1 MLPNSGGTMQVY
13 LPSNYTATQKWA
25 TVFFYHYMGGTPD
38 TSFLRGLTEGRD
50 YIVAGMSYLDDARP
64 ASPVQD
70 TESYM
75 RRELANYRSARNWLI
90 AHASV
95 DEARIFLAGTSKGGW
110 AASGLGELELPRLG
124 GIIILLAGRPYGFGR
139 SPSPDALHGK
149 PIYIGTGET
158 DPNNMAARLARE
170 LYRRNGAV
178 VTFEEYAGRGHEV
191 PSDEKRLRAWL
202 EANGPR
208 RDRLSQPADRKE
220 LSAELEK
227 SRAAAMAEADP
238 STQYSRLLDLAD
250 DPRLPLCEA
259 GVSAQIQR
267 QLAALRG
274 RPPEA
279 DEWAAASKFDDLV
292 YRDAC
297 MQTLAE
303 MKGVLDAFQSLAQ
316 AYPHTRYG
324 KRAAQWAVTLGA
336 AYQKSADATRRAND
350 EPRART
356 NAPSLKPSFPV
367 SGPDRSLPPIPV
379 RRGNKV
385 TFEYPDRK
393 R

>member
-1 MLPNSGGTMQVY
+1 MLVLARVAIGAPAPAEQATLAPGVESAIMLPNSGGTMQVY

-220 LSAELEK
+220 LSAEIEK

-279 DEWAAASKFDDLV
+279 DAGGDEGRAGRVPEPGAGVSAYPLRQTGGSVGRDSWRRLSEVRGRHAPRERRAASAD
-292 YRDAC
+292 
-297 MQTLAE
+297 Q
-303 MKGVLDAFQSLAQ
+303 
-316 AYPHTRYG
+316 
-324 KRAAQWAVTLGA
+324 RAVIEAV
-336 AYQKSADATRRAND
+336 
-350 EPRART
+350 
-356 NAPSLKPSFPV
+356 
-367 SGPDRSLPPIPV
+367 IPCQ
-379 RRGNKV
+379 R
-385 TFEYPDRK
+385 P
-393 R
+393 